1 MTDFSSPDRGSAL
14 IVEDEFLIALDL
26 EATMQALGFEVC
38 GLAPTAKEAVSIA
51 MRNPPDVVLMDVY
64 LDGTRQGIEAA
75 RWLRNV
81 CEVPIIFV
89 TAHSDDGTLE
99 RIRQAVP
106 GSPIVSKPIYRE
118 RLAAA
123 IAEIVH

>member
-1 MTDFSSPDRGSAL
+1 MTDYSCSDRGSAL

-26 EATMQALGFEVC
+26 EATMQALGFETC
-38 GLAPTAKEAVSIA
+38 QLAPTAKEALALA

-64 LDGTRQGIEAA
+64 LDGARAGIEAA
-75 RWLRNV
+75 RWLRDV

-106 GSPIVSKPIYRE
+106 GSPILSKPVYRE
-118 RLAAA
+118 RLARG
-123 IAEIVH
+123 HRRNRP

>member
-1 MTDFSSPDRGSAL
+1 MTDSSSPDRGSAL
-14 IVEDEFLIALDL
+14 IVEDEFLIAL
-26 EATMQALGFEVC
+26 
-38 GLAPTAKEAVSIA
+38 
-51 MRNPPDVVLMDVY
+51 
-64 LDGTRQGIEAA
+64 
-75 RWLRNV
+75 
-81 CEVPIIFV
+81 EVPSIFV

-106 GSPIVSKPIYRE
+106 GSPILSKPIYRE